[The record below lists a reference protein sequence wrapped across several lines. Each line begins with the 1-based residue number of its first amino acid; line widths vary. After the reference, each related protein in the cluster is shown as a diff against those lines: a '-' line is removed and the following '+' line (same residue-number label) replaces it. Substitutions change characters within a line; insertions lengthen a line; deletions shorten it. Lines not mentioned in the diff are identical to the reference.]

1 MSTVRISA
9 IGKVIRGVSWDKNDA
24 TDTSRPGYLPIL
36 RAGNIGSELNTES
49 DLVWVPASNVSSEQ
63 RIQAGDI
70 AICMSSGSPAVVGK
84 TASAKVGWPGSV
96 GAFCALIRANPE
108 RCLPEY
114 LAFFLKS
121 ARFRKWTSES
131 QGANIKNIKK
141 SALEDFEVPV
151 PPLPEQRRIVDLL
164 SRADGIVRLR
174 HEAENKAAE
183 MIPALFIDLFG
194 DPATNPKG
202 WPVATVGEVLAAADY
217 GSSSKAT
224 SDGTGLPMIRMGNVT
239 YEGNLDLTDLK
250 YVDLPA
256 QDVERYSLREGD
268 ILFNRTNSKE
278 LVGKTGLWDASCAAI
293 VASYFIRL
301 RVKRDVVSPCYLW
314 VFMNTAHMKRVIFD
328 TARGAIGQS
337 NINSKELK
345 AFPLPVAP
353 IQLQEQF
360 AVRCADVSGMVAQQS
375 IATAKA
381 QATFDA
387 LLARCFTP
395 SATDHSQAVASA
407 QNGRGVAGLVT

>member
-1 MSTVRISA
+1 MTTARISA

-24 TDTSRPGYLPIL
+24 TDTLRPDYLPIL
-36 RAGNIGSELNTES
+36 RAGNIGNELNTES
-49 DLVWVPASNVSSEQ
+49 DLVWVPASNVGSEQ

-70 AICMSSGSPAVVGK
+70 AICMSSGSPTVVGK

-96 GAFCALIRANPE
+96 GAFCALIRANPD

-131 QGANIKNIKK
+131 QGANIKNIRK

-164 SRADGIVRLR
+164 SRAEGIVRLR
-174 HEAENKAAE
+174 REAEKKAAE
-183 MIPALFIDLFG
+183 LIPALFLDMFG

-202 WPVATVGEVLAAADY
+202 WPVATVGDVLAAADY
-217 GSSSKAT
+217 GSSSKAS
-224 SDGTGLPMIRMGNVT
+224 SDGAGLPMIRMGNVT
-239 YEGNLDLTDLK
+239 YDGNLDLADLK
-250 YVDLPA
+250 YVDLAPEE
-256 QDVERYSLREGD
+256 VERYSLQTGD

-278 LVGKTGLWDASCAAI
+278 LVGKTGLWDGSCEAI

-301 RVKRDVVSPCYLW
+301 RVKRDVLSPHFLW
-314 VFMNTAHMKRVIFD
+314 AFMNTAYMKRVIFD

-337 NINSKELK
+337 NINSKELR
-345 AFPLPVAP
+345 AFPLPVP
-353 IQLQEQF
+353 SLSLQEQF
-360 AVRCADVSGMVAQQS
+360 ALRCAEVSGMAVQQS
-375 IATAKA
+375 SATIKA
-381 QATFDA
+381 QSVFDA
-387 LLARCFTP
+387 LLA
-395 SATDHSQAVASA
+395 QAFS
-407 QNGRGVAGLVT
+407 